1 MLDVR
6 DLHLSFHSRAEDK
19 EVLHGIDLHMD
30 AGERLGLVGESG
42 SGKSVTALSIAGL
55 LRRSTAELSG
65 QILFEGRDLLQCPRE
80 ELRKVQG
87 REIGMI
93 FQEPMTSLNPLMRV
107 GPPIEESLRVHSK
120 LTARQRKALALQVM
134 QHVDLPDPETT
145 YRKYPHQMSGG
156 QRQRAMIAAAFIS
169 RPKLLICD
177 EPTTA
182 LDVTVQAQIL
192 NLLRRIN
199 EQSDVG
205 LLFISHDL
213 SVVRR
218 LCQRVAVMYKGRIV
232 ETGPAEQVFS
242 DPQHEYTQRLVAA
255 IPSRGK
261 GRRQ

>member
-1 MLDVR
+1 VLEVKDLSITFLDDGAKAV
-6 DLHLSFHSRAEDK
+6 DSVSFTMAP
-19 EVLHGIDLHMD
+19 
-30 AGERLGLVGESG
+30 GERLGLVGESG
-42 SGKSVTALSIAGL
+42 SGKTVTALAIAGL
-55 LRRSTAELSG
+55 LDRGRVRTEG
-65 QILFEGRDLLQCPRE
+65 QILFQGLDILSCKESELLKIRG
-80 ELRKVQG
+80 KDV
-87 REIGMI
+87 GMV
-93 FQEPMTSLNPLMRV
+93 FQEPMTSLDPLMRV
-107 GPPIEESLRVHSK
+107 GPQIEESLRVHSK

-134 QHVDLPDPETT
+134 RHVDLPDPETT
-145 YRKYPHQMSGG
+145 YSKYPHQMSGG

-192 NLLRRIN
+192 NLLLRIN

-242 DPQHEYTQRLVAA
+242 HPQHEYTQRLVAA

>member
-1 MLDVR
+1 MLEVK
-6 DLHLSFHSRAEDK
+6 DLSITFLDDGAKAVDSISFSMAP
-19 EVLHGIDLHMD
+19 
-30 AGERLGLVGESG
+30 GERLGLVGESG
-42 SGKSVTALSIAGL
+42 SGKTVTALAIAGL
-55 LRRSTAELSG
+55 LDRGRVRTEG
-65 QILFEGRDLLQCPRE
+65 QILFQGLDILSCKESELLKIRG
-80 ELRKVQG
+80 KDV
-87 REIGMI
+87 GMV
-93 FQEPMTSLNPLMRV
+93 FQEPMTSLDPLMRV
-107 GPPIEESLRVHSK
+107 GPQIEESLRVHSK

-192 NLLRRIN
+192 NLLLRIN

>member
-1 MLDVR
+1 MLEVK
-6 DLHLSFHSRAEDK
+6 DLSITFLDDGAKAVDSVSFTMAP
-19 EVLHGIDLHMD
+19 
-30 AGERLGLVGESG
+30 GERLGLVGESG
-42 SGKSVTALSIAGL
+42 SGKTVTALAIAGL
-55 LRRSTAELSG
+55 LDRGRVRTEG
-65 QILFEGRDLLQCPRE
+65 QILFQGLDILSCKESELLKIRG
-80 ELRKVQG
+80 KDV
-87 REIGMI
+87 GMV
-93 FQEPMTSLNPLMRV
+93 FQEPMTSLDPLMRV
-107 GPPIEESLRVHSK
+107 GPQIEESLRVHSK

-134 QHVDLPDPETT
+134 RHVDLPDPETT
-145 YRKYPHQMSGG
+145 YSKYPHQMSGG

-192 NLLRRIN
+192 NLLLRIN

-242 DPQHEYTQRLVAA
+242 HPQHEYTQRLVAA

>member
-1 MLDVR
+1 MLEVK
-6 DLHLSFHSRAEDK
+6 DLSITFLDDGAKAVDSISFSMAP
-19 EVLHGIDLHMD
+19 
-30 AGERLGLVGESG
+30 GERLGLVGESG
-42 SGKSVTALSIAGL
+42 SGKTVTALAIAGL
-55 LRRSTAELSG
+55 LDRGRVRTEG
-65 QILFEGRDLLQCPRE
+65 QILFQGLDILSCKESELLKIRG
-80 ELRKVQG
+80 KDV
-87 REIGMI
+87 GMV
-93 FQEPMTSLNPLMRV
+93 FQEPMTSLDPLMRV
-107 GPPIEESLRVHSK
+107 GPQIEESLRVHSK

-134 QHVDLPDPETT
+134 RHVDLPDPETT
-145 YRKYPHQMSGG
+145 YHKYPHQMSGG

-192 NLLRRIN
+192 NLLLRIN

-242 DPQHEYTQRLVAA
+242 HPQHEYTQRLVAA